1 MCMSECL
8 YQCICIFMQVCL
20 YALTSF
26 AEFVSW
32 ISIYFNVNL
41 FVLVFITKSNTFL
54 SVYDIVNPSLSI
66 LRV

>member
-1 MCMSECL
+1 
-8 YQCICIFMQVCL
+8 MQVCL